1 MTETTALQT
10 MGKFSVSLRLS
21 KVPLMAPCTQ
31 DKPLPPTL
39 PYTTP
44 RNTSFHLPLAFA
56 DLILQR

>member
-10 MGKFSVSLRLS
+10 MGKSRCLS

-31 DKPLPPTL
+31 DKYLPPL